1 VLETASTKA
10 PPSVCKQQRSTSM
23 LSLWSATLKHHN
35 NAKKTPQGEPLKTG
49 YWSIAEVGVA
59 SKLCEQSQEMH
70 SAHVDSGIDTHRIN
84 ARHTV
89 HTFLTQK
96 KYRAQTG
103 LHL

>member
-1 VLETASTKA
+1 LQAAALHKHAISLVRNIETS
-10 PPSVCKQQRSTSM
+10 QQRKEDSTCV
-23 LSLWSATLKHHN
+23 K
-35 NAKKTPQGEPLKTG
+35 QGEPLKTG
-49 YWSIAEVGVA
+49 YWSIAEVDVA